1 MANRRECKYRP
12 NSFRLAIKTKA
23 EFKVVLGKIPVAFS
37 VVFVVAFTGLFYEL
51 KTMANNVNG
60 GSHSSTES
68 LNGKDSQRIMRFNQ
82 RKLGLRHNI
91 DIIYRRS

>member
-1 MANRRECKYRP
+1 MANQRECKYRP

-37 VVFVVAFTGLFYEL
+37 VVFVAYTGLFYEL

-68 LNGKDSQRIMRFNQ
+68 LNGKDSQRIMRFNE

-91 DIIYRRS
+91 DIICRRS

>member
-1 MANRRECKYRP
+1 M
-12 NSFRLAIKTKA
+12 
-23 EFKVVLGKIPVAFS
+23 AFS

-68 LNGKDSQRIMRFNQ
+68 LNGKDSQRIMRFNE